1 MAKVSSA
8 REDMLRAA
16 TELFR
21 ARGYEGV
28 GVAELLESSGAP
40 RGSLYFHFPG
50 GKEQIGVEVIAR
62 VADAVLRQFKGLNE
76 KNLDL
81 DSYVDTIFK
90 HTAKTVKERD
100 FGGSCPIAAIAAES
114 STAHSPELSAA
125 VVRAFRMWETEIGSY
140 AETRGM
146 KPKDAAEFASTLVAS
161 MEGAFL
167 LSKVQ
172 RSTAPHTQAARAIK
186 ALAAT
191 MIVPN

>member
-8 REDMLRAA
+8 REDMLSAA

-28 GVAELLESSGAP
+28 GVAELLEASGAP

-62 VADAVLRQFKGLNE
+62 VAEAVLAQFKGLGQKE
-76 KNLDL
+76 VDL
-81 DSYVDTIFK
+81 NTYIDTVFK

-100 FGGSCPIAAIAAES
+100 FGVSCPIAVIAGES
-114 STAHSPELSAA
+114 STAHSPELTAA
-125 VVRAFRMWETEIGSY
+125 VARAFKNWETEISRF

-146 KPKDAAEFASTLVAS
+146 TVKNAAEFASTLVGS

-172 RSTAPHTQAARAIK
+172 RSTAPHTQAARALK

-191 MIVPN
+191 MVSPN